1 MSGKRW
7 NVRENFD
14 TAEQLTIDGINNKIT
29 ALEAKAN
36 NNRYMVIAMSVVFL
50 IVVIIMII
58 WEVLKYKRIFL
69 I

>member
-14 TAEQLTIDGINNKIT
+14 TAEQLTIDGINKKIT
-29 ALEAKAN
+29 DLQEKAN

-58 WEVLKYKRIFL
+58 WEVMKYKRIFL